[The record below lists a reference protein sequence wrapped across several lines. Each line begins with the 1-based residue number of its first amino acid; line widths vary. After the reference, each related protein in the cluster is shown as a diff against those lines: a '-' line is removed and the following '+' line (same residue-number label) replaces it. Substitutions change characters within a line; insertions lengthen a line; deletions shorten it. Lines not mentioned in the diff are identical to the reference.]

1 MPKFKV
7 SVEKRMYC
15 TGAVEVEAQDAD
27 AALEEV
33 QGRINMGTL
42 QTTAVE
48 WNDPEYEDCS
58 LTTTGDVD

>member
-33 QGRINMGTL
+33 KSQINMGAL
-42 QTTAVE
+42 QTDSVE
-48 WNDPEYEDCS
+48 WDDPEYEDCS

>member
-33 QGRINMGTL
+33 KSQINMGAL
-42 QTTAVE
+42 QTDSVE
-48 WNDPEYEDCS
+48 WDDPEYEDCS
-58 LTTTGDVD
+58 LATTGDVD

>member
-27 AALEEV
+27 AAQEDV
-33 QGRINMGTL
+33 QEHINRGTL
-42 QTTAVE
+42 QTTTVE

-58 LTTTGDVD
+58 FATTGDVD